1 MNNNDNSKN
10 NSGIKI
16 YSSNIM
22 NDKNV
27 NNSFNNDDNII
38 INDNKKT
45 KLGKLNNSIDISD
58 KNSDNYNNNITEN
71 EKTENNNNNIYINEN
86 IDKNKDNN
94 SNNNIEYNDLFNTN
108 ENKESNLINYNT
120 LSKDDYVTEKSTS
133 TQSPNPSKFLGKK
146 DNKGLKTGFG
156 IE

>member
-1 MNNNDNSKN
+1 M
-10 NSGIKI
+10 
-16 YSSNIM
+16 
-22 NDKNV
+22 
-27 NNSFNNDDNII
+27 
-38 INDNKKT
+38 KKL
-45 KLGKLNNSIDISD
+45 KISD

-133 TQSPNPSKFLGKK
+133 TQSPNPSNFLGKK

-156 IE
+156 IEKRQDGKSFKGIYENDKLEGWGHIMEIG